1 MNVSSRGV
9 KPELFMA
16 SEYWE
21 SSALQ
26 ILRLAEKSLG
36 FRELKRWM
44 GFLNKNDW
52 ENFGGIL
59 LWAVPA
65 CPQCP
70 QMWLQPLHVW
80 H

>member
-1 MNVSSRGV
+1 
-9 KPELFMA
+9 MA

-52 ENFGGIL
+52 ENLGVSVGRARMS
-59 LWAVPA
+59 AVSADVAPA
-65 CPQCP
+65 ASRLALRPESTP
-70 QMWLQPLHVW
+70 HL
-80 H
+80 